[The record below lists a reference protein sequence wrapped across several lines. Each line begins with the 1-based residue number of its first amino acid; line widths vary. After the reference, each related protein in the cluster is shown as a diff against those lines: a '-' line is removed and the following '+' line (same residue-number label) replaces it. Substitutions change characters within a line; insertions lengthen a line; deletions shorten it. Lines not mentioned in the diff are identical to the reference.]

1 MTQDKRPSDKA
12 KQRLEWVG
20 RIQPFKYLLHLRR
33 RLKIGPKL
41 RIGFG
46 ILILLML
53 VGYGWGIAANN
64 TATEEINR
72 TTNLRAPLALA
83 SGQAQANWLKMEADV
98 QAYLALGD
106 QSYRI
111 NYEIVRKQFEGN
123 IRELETI
130 LTQSQD
136 LESEEYK
143 ELSKTLAKIRQNY
156 DAWSELAPQ
165 LFELRDDQLRREPAL
180 RILIVDAAPY
190 INTIIVETTTII
202 NTQKQQEPSAENL
215 KLISAMYDFRSSFYA
230 MMAGLRGYV
239 TTGRPNFKF
248 EYQANQDVNTQAWK
262 TIQTQK
268 DLLIPSQIESL
279 GKLEAARDAFLLQ
292 PGLMF
297 EAVEGP
303 NVRTD
308 LLLFRTQAIPV
319 SDRMLDLLDR
329 EVGFQQD
336 LLQAE
341 LNTGR
346 EQLATAQIITIVSAI
361 IVVLAGLLLAF
372 AIAND
377 IANPI
382 LRLTDTAQQIQ
393 AGDLA
398 AQAEVATEDEIGILG
413 NAFNAMTSKLRSTL
427 QSLLDYLEQVEVVM
441 AAAAAVDE
449 DKFDPSSLDELVKR
463 EDALGQL
470 ARVFEK
476 MALEV
481 RAREQRL
488 KRQLQQLQLDIEE
501 KQMAKAETVAVYIP
515 MDRRQAM
522 AQNNTLP
529 EYVQGAALFADVSG
543 FTALT
548 ESLANE
554 LGLQRG
560 AEEIIR
566 HLNRV
571 YTVLVAEVH
580 GYGGSVISFS
590 GDAITCWF
598 DDLDPMGIQ
607 HISASAE
614 RAVACALAM
623 QKGMRQFSA
632 ITGPD
637 GKVIA
642 LSIKVAVAAGPARR
656 FLVGDPKQHQIDVLA
671 GSTLAVLAGTEHEA
685 RRGEIVIAS
694 NCVPDLEEKFIVSEW
709 REAGKIAVV
718 TGLMRD
724 VDPTPWTELS
734 KDAIPESKAQPWLLP
749 AIFEKVRAGKSDL
762 LSELR
767 PAVALFLKFGGLAY
781 DTETD
786 AGARLDVFIQWVEKV
801 IAQYDGALLQLTVG
815 DKGSYL
821 YIVFGAPIAHND
833 DITQAVLAALE
844 LSALPES
851 LDYITDIQI
860 GLAYGQMRVGA
871 YGGTSQRTYG
881 AIGDKTNLAA
891 RLMQAAAPPSASMP
905 DGSRATILCNDSI
918 YEATQEQFEFESL
931 PPILVKGKS
940 QPIAVYRPI
949 RKLREGDIAAVN
961 LLGRTVERALL
972 IDRLS
977 PAEQLTLKVASVIGQ
992 IFTFET
998 LSAVYPETNER
1009 EHLPKHL
1016 KTLIDLDLIIQR
1028 STESAS
1034 YSFKDPLTHETAYTL
1049 MLFAQ
1054 RRQIHR
1060 ALAELLEQAASVTP
1074 QYAELAHHWQAAD
1087 DIPKA
1092 VHYLEKAGEHA
1103 REQGDYEAASR
1114 FFNESL
1120 ALNS

>member
-1 MTQDKRPSDKA
+1 MAEDKA
-12 KQRLEWVG
+12 KHRLEWVSS
-20 RIQPFKYLLHLRR
+20 IQPFKYLLHLRR

-53 VGYGWGIAANN
+53 VGYGWGIVAGNQ
-64 TATEEINR
+64 ATEEINR

-83 SGQAQANWLKMEADV
+83 SGQAQANWLRMEADV

-111 NYEIVRKQFEGN
+111 NYEIVRKRFEGN
-123 IRELETI
+123 ILELETI
-130 LTQSQD
+130 LTQSED
-136 LESEEYK
+136 LESSEFK
-143 ELSKTLAKIRQNY
+143 ELSKTLAEIRQHY

-190 INTIIVETTTII
+190 INTIIVDTTTII
-202 NTQKQQEPSAENL
+202 NTQKQQEPTAENL

-239 TTGRPNFKF
+239 TTGRPGFKF

-262 TIQTQK
+262 TIQSMQ
-268 DLLIPSQIESL
+268 DLLTPSQIEGL
-279 GKLEAARDAFLLQ
+279 GKIESAREAFLLL
-292 PGLMF
+292 PGQMF

-303 NVRTD
+303 NARTD
-308 LLLFRTQAIPV
+308 LLLFRTQAVPI
-319 SDRMLDLLDR
+319 SDRMLNLLDK
-329 EVGFQQD
+329 EASFQQE

-346 EQLATAQIITIVSAI
+346 EQLAIAQIIIVVSAV
-361 IVVLAGLLLAF
+361 IVGLAGLLLAF
-372 AIAND
+372 AITND
-377 IANPI
+377 IARPI

-413 NAFNAMTSKLRSTL
+413 NAFNAMTSKLRETL
-427 QSLLDYLEQVEVVM
+427 QSLLDYLEQVKVVM

-449 DKFDPSSLDELVKR
+449 DKFEPSSLDELAKR
-463 EDALGQL
+463 GDALGQL

-515 MDRRQAM
+515 MDRRQAL
-522 AQNNTLP
+522 AHGRILP
-529 EYVQGAALFADVSG
+529 EYAHGAALFADVSG
-543 FTALT
+543 FTTLT

-571 YTVLVAEVH
+571 YSTLVNEVH
-580 GYGGSVISFS
+580 RYGGTVITFS

-598 DDLDPMGIQ
+598 DDLDLLGNQRPDT
-607 HISASAE
+607 SAE
-614 RAVACALAM
+614 RAITCALAM
-623 QKGMRQFSA
+623 QKGMLQFASIMTPA
-632 ITGPD
+632 GMTITL
-637 GKVIA
+637 A
-642 LSIKVAVAAGPARR
+642 IKVAVAVGPARR
-656 FLVGDPKQHQIDVLA
+656 FLVGDPNRHQIDVLA
-671 GSTLAVLAGTEHEA
+671 GNTLALLAEAEHEA

-694 NCVPDLEEKFIVSEW
+694 NSVAVLEEKFIVSEW
-709 REAGKIAVV
+709 REEGKFAVV

-724 VDPTPWTELS
+724 IDPTPWPELPR
-734 KDAIPESKAQPWLLP
+734 DAIPESRAKPWLHP
-749 AIFEKVRAGKSDL
+749 AVFEKVRAGKSDL

-767 PAVALFLKFGGLAY
+767 PAVAFFLKFSGLAY
-781 DTETD
+781 DTEPD
-786 AGARLDVFIQWVEKV
+786 AATRLDAFVRWVDKV
-801 IAQYDGALLQLTVG
+801 IARYDGALSQLIVG

-833 DITQAVLAALE
+833 DATQAVLAALE
-844 LSALPES
+844 LAAPPES
-851 LDYITDIQI
+851 LAYISDIQI

-891 RLMQAAAPPSASMP
+891 RLMQVTAPPSASMP
-905 DGSRATILCNDSI
+905 VGSRATILCNDSV
-918 YEATQEQFEFESL
+918 YEATQDQFEFESL

-949 RKLREGDIAAVN
+949 RRLLEGDTAAVN

-992 IFTFET
+992 IFTFDT
-998 LSAVYPETNER
+998 LYAVYPEADER
-1009 EHLPKHL
+1009 DHLPKHL

-1028 STESAS
+1028 STKPAS

-1060 ALAELLEQAASVTP
+1060 ALAERLEQTTSAAP
-1074 QYAELAHHWQAAD
+1074 PYAELAYHWQAAD

-1092 VHYLEKAGEHA
+1092 VQYLEKAGEHA
-1103 REQGDYEAASR
+1103 RELGDYEAASR

-1120 ALNS
+1120 SLNS

>member
-1 MTQDKRPSDKA
+1 MAEDKA
-12 KQRLEWVG
+12 KHRLEWVSS
-20 RIQPFKYLLHLRR
+20 IQPFKYLLHLRR

-53 VGYGWGIAANN
+53 VGYGWGIVAGNQ
-64 TATEEINR
+64 ATEEINR

-83 SGQAQANWLKMEADV
+83 SGQAQANWLRMEADV

-111 NYEIVRKQFEGN
+111 NYEIVRKRFEGN
-123 IRELETI
+123 ILELETI
-130 LTQSQD
+130 LTQSED
-136 LESEEYK
+136 LESSEFK
-143 ELSKTLAKIRQNY
+143 ELSKTLAEIRQHY

-190 INTIIVETTTII
+190 INTIIVDTTTII
-202 NTQKQQEPSAENL
+202 NTQKQQEPTAENL

-239 TTGRPNFKF
+239 TTGRPGFKF

-262 TIQTQK
+262 TIQSMQ
-268 DLLIPSQIESL
+268 DLLTPSQIEGL
-279 GKLEAARDAFLLQ
+279 GKIESAREAFLLL
-292 PGLMF
+292 PGQMF

-303 NVRTD
+303 NARTD
-308 LLLFRTQAIPV
+308 LLLFRTQAVPI
-319 SDRMLDLLDR
+319 SDRMLNLLDK
-329 EVGFQQD
+329 EASFQQE

-346 EQLATAQIITIVSAI
+346 EQLAIAQIIIVVSAV
-361 IVVLAGLLLAF
+361 IVGLAGLLLAF
-372 AIAND
+372 AITND
-377 IANPI
+377 IARPI

-413 NAFNAMTSKLRSTL
+413 NAFNAMTSKLRETL
-427 QSLLDYLEQVEVVM
+427 QSLLDYLEQVKVVM

-449 DKFDPSSLDELVKR
+449 DKFEPSSLDELAKR
-463 EDALGQL
+463 GDALGQL

-515 MDRRQAM
+515 MDRRQAL
-522 AQNNTLP
+522 AHGRILP
-529 EYVQGAALFADVSG
+529 EYAHGAALFADVSG
-543 FTALT
+543 FTTLT

-571 YTVLVAEVH
+571 YSTLVNEVH
-580 GYGGSVISFS
+580 RSGGTVITFS

-598 DDLDPMGIQ
+598 DDLDLLGNQRPDT
-607 HISASAE
+607 SAE
-614 RAVACALAM
+614 RAITCALAM
-623 QKGMRQFSA
+623 QKGMLQFASIMTPA
-632 ITGPD
+632 GMTITL
-637 GKVIA
+637 A
-642 LSIKVAVAAGPARR
+642 IKVAVAVGPARR
-656 FLVGDPKQHQIDVLA
+656 FLVGDPNRHQIDVLA
-671 GSTLAVLAGTEHEA
+671 GNTLALLAEAEHEA

-694 NCVPDLEEKFIVSEW
+694 NSVAVLEEKFIVSEW
-709 REAGKIAVV
+709 REEGKFAVV

-724 VDPTPWTELS
+724 IDPTPWPELPR
-734 KDAIPESKAQPWLLP
+734 DAIPESRAKPWLHP
-749 AIFEKVRAGKSDL
+749 AVFEKVRAGKSDL

-767 PAVALFLKFGGLAY
+767 PAVAFFLKFSGLAY
-781 DTETD
+781 DTEPD
-786 AGARLDVFIQWVEKV
+786 AATRLDAFVRWVDKV
-801 IAQYDGALLQLTVG
+801 IARYDGALSQLIVG

-833 DITQAVLAALE
+833 DATQAVLAALE
-844 LSALPES
+844 LAAPPES
-851 LDYITDIQI
+851 LAYISDIQI

-891 RLMQAAAPPSASMP
+891 RLMQVTAPPSASMP
-905 DGSRATILCNDSI
+905 VGSRATILCNDSV
-918 YEATQEQFEFESL
+918 YEATQDQFEFESL

-949 RKLREGDIAAVN
+949 RRLLEGDTAAVN

-977 PAEQLTLKVASVIGQ
+977 PAEQLTLKV
-992 IFTFET
+992 
-998 LSAVYPETNER
+998 
-1009 EHLPKHL
+1009 
-1016 KTLIDLDLIIQR
+1016 
-1028 STESAS
+1028 
-1034 YSFKDPLTHETAYTL
+1034 
-1049 MLFAQ
+1049 
-1054 RRQIHR
+1054 
-1060 ALAELLEQAASVTP
+1060 
-1074 QYAELAHHWQAAD
+1074 
-1087 DIPKA
+1087 
-1092 VHYLEKAGEHA
+1092 
-1103 REQGDYEAASR
+1103 
-1114 FFNESL
+1114 
-1120 ALNS
+1120 

>member
-12 KQRLEWVG
+12 RHRLEWVG
-20 RIQPFKYLLHLRR
+20 QIQPFKYLLHLRR

-53 VGYGWGIAANN
+53 VGYGWGIVAGNK
-64 TATEEINR
+64 ATEEINR

-83 SGQAQANWLKMEADV
+83 SGRAQANWLKMEADV

-106 QSYRI
+106 KSYRV
-111 NYEIVRKQFEGN
+111 NYVIAQKEFEGN
-123 IRELETI
+123 LVELETI

-136 LESEEYK
+136 LESSEFT
-143 ELSKTLAKIRQNY
+143 ELSTTLAEIRQHY
-156 DAWSELAPQ
+156 AAWNELAPQ

-239 TTGRPNFKF
+239 TTGRPGFKF
-248 EYQANQDVNTQAWK
+248 EYQANQDVNTQAWR
-262 TIQTQK
+262 TIESKK
-268 DLLIPSQIESL
+268 DLLTPSQVEGLAEIES
-279 GKLEAARDAFLLQ
+279 ARDAFLLL

-303 NVRTD
+303 KARTD
-308 LLLFRTQAIPV
+308 LLLFRTQAVPI
-319 SDRMLDLLDR
+319 SDRMLNLLDK
-329 EVGFQQD
+329 EASFQQE

-413 NAFNAMTSKLRSTL
+413 NAFNAMTSKLRETL
-427 QSLLDYLEQVEVVM
+427 QSLLDYLKQVEVVM

-449 DKFDPSSLDELVKR
+449 DRFDPSSLDELAKR
-463 EDALGQL
+463 GDALGQL

-476 MALEV
+476 MAREV

-501 KQMAKAETVAVYIP
+501 KQVAKAETVAVYIP
-515 MDRRQAM
+515 MDRRQAL
-522 AQNNTLP
+522 AHGKTLP
-529 EYVQGAALFADVSG
+529 AYAHGTAVFADVSG
-543 FTALT
+543 FTTLT

-571 YTVLVAEVH
+571 YSTLVNEVH
-580 GYGGSVISFS
+580 RYGGSVITFS

-598 DDLDPMGIQ
+598 DELDLLGNQRP
-607 HISASAE
+607 STSAE
-614 RAVACALAM
+614 RAITCALAM
-623 QKGMRQFSA
+623 QKGMLPFASIMTPA
-632 ITGPD
+632 GTT
-637 GKVIA
+637 IA
-642 LSIKVAVAAGPARR
+642 LAIKVAVAAGPARR
-656 FLVGDPKQHQIDVLA
+656 FLVGDPNQHQIDVLA
-671 GSTLAVLAGTEHEA
+671 GSTLAVLAVTEHEA

-694 NCVPDLEEKFIVSEW
+694 NGVPALEEKFIVSEW
-709 REAGKIAVV
+709 REEGKFAVV

-724 VDPTPWTELS
+724 IDPTPWIELPR
-734 KDAIPESKAQPWLLP
+734 DAISESRAQSWLHP
-749 AIFEKVRAGKSDL
+749 AVFEKVRAGKSDL

-767 PAVALFLKFGGLAY
+767 PAVALFLKFSGLAY

-786 AGARLDVFIQWVEKV
+786 ADARLDAFVQWVEKV
-801 IAQYDGALLQLTVG
+801 IARYDGALFQLIVG

-833 DITQAVLAALE
+833 DATQAVLAALE
-844 LSALPES
+844 LAAPPES
-851 LDYITDIQI
+851 LAYITDIQI

-891 RLMQAAAPPSASMP
+891 RLMQAAAPPSATLP
-905 DGSRATILCNDSI
+905 DGSRATILCNDSV

-940 QPIAVYRPI
+940 QPIAIYRPI
-949 RKLREGDIAAVN
+949 RKLREGDTAAVN

-992 IFTFET
+992 IFTFDT
-998 LSAVYPETNER
+998 LSAVYPEANER
-1009 EHLPKHL
+1009 DHLPKHL

-1060 ALAELLEQAASVTP
+1060 ALAELLEQAASVAP
-1074 QYAELAHHWQAAD
+1074 LYAELAHHWQAAD

-1103 REQGDYEAASR
+1103 RELEDYEAASR